1 MDWQR
6 NGMSAIVFDYGNT
19 LIEFSTEQIEACDL
33 ALARTLERVF
43 GSVDEQQLRIIRSM
57 DRRAAYAGEYRE
69 QSLVDISTAM
79 VRRLYHCEPDAA
91 ALEAILQARF
101 DSFVEAITAPDYLHE
116 LLDTLSQRYRLGL
129 LSNYPDGEA
138 IRATLER
145 LDLEKYFQAVVV
157 SGDVGHVKPH
167 PLPFQTV
174 LDRLGVGPEEAVY
187 VGDNWLGDIQGAKQ
201 VGMAAVYTL
210 QYDTPEKFDRREG
223 DHEPD
228 LTIRHLTELLDHL

>member
-1 MDWQR
+1 MSWQKD
-6 NGMSAIVFDYGNT
+6 GISAVVFDYGNT
-19 LIEFSTEQIEACDL
+19 LIEFGTEQIEACDL
-33 ALARTLERVF
+33 ALARTLDRVF

-69 QSLVDISTAM
+69 QDLTDISTAM

-91 ALEAILQARF
+91 ALE
-101 DSFVEAITAPDYLHE
+101 DHVVEAITAPDYLHG

-129 LSNYPDGEA
+129 LSNYPDGVA

-167 PLPFQTV
+167 PLPFETV

-210 QYDTPEKFDRREG
+210 QYDTPEKFERREG
-223 DHEPD
+223 DRDPD
-228 LTIRHLTELLDHL
+228 LTIHHLTELLDHL